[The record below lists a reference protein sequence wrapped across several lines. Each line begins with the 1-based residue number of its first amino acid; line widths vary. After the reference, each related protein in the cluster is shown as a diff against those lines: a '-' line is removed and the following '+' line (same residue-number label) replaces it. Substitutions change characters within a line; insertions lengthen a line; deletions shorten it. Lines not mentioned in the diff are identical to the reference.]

1 MCNCTGDKC
10 QICGSCQC
18 DDCSNACRCGSLFDS
33 SESSS
38 SKSRKEYAEA
48 SAHLGDF
55 AEGSCDDGQGYD
67 GGDEP
72 RRPGLRKVLF
82 AVIII
87 CVMVLVGVL
96 TLTILEHT
104 NVIVWDQT
112 KSGVESWT
120 TWGQYLAIVLS
131 VAGIVGFSVLRW
143 KAGQPEKLK
152 TG

>member
-55 AEGSCDDGQGYD
+55 AEGSCDGHE

-87 CVMVLVGVL
+87 CVMVLVGTL

-104 NVIVWDQT
+104 GVIVWDQT
-112 KSGVESWT
+112 KPGVESWT
-120 TWGQYLAIVLS
+120 TWGQYVAISLS
-131 VAGIVGFSVLRW
+131 VLGIGLLSWGRW
-143 KAGQPEKLK
+143 KAGQPDANEKAK
-152 TG
+152 ND

>member
-55 AEGSCDDGQGYD
+55 AEGSCDGYE

-104 NVIVWDQT
+104 GVIVWDQT
-112 KSGVESWT
+112 KPGVANYTSW
-120 TWGQYLAIVLS
+120 WGQMLAIGLPFL
-131 VAGIVGFSVLRW
+131 GIVGFSVLRW
-143 KAGQPEKLK
+143 RVGQPEKIK